1 MEDEPIAT
9 TGKTMSGLFVPDGV
23 PGDDDGNEGDLFIQQ
38 VPSPYGVPPYQDMED
53 GSGADGKARPLQSV
67 LSQEQMIHLL
77 PERNPAF
84 GFK

>member
-1 MEDEPIAT
+1 MNDDPITSTA
-9 TGKTMSGLFVPDGV
+9 KTMYVPDGLD
-23 PGDDDGNEGDLFIQQ
+23 GDDEGNGEDLFIQQ
-38 VPSPYGVPPYQDMED
+38 VPSPYGVPPYQDAED
-53 GSGADGKARPLQSV
+53 DADGKARPMQSV